1 MRDLRKGIRDYLML
15 RRGLGFKLV
24 KHEAGLE
31 EFASFLERKR
41 GTHITSELALEWATL
56 PAHHQPCQWTA
67 RLTIVRGFAR
77 YWSAVDPVTEVPPL
91 GLLPYRPTR
100 ARPYFYSDQEIQQLL
115 KAAKARPSC
124 DPLRPWT
131 YHCFFGLLA
140 VTGLRLSEAVNL
152 HAEDLDWSEGILTI
166 RGAKFGKSR
175 LVPLHA
181 STCKVLAD
189 YAKRRDRRFG
199 PRAEAHFFVNK
210 NGNRLDQ
217 GEVHRMFY
225 NLSRQIGL
233 RAAGGGRGPR
243 LHDFRHRFALETLL
257 RWYRNGEDP
266 ERRLPILSTYL
277 GHAHVTDTYWYLTG
291 TPELLP
297 SEKSALTRSPP
308 TGIRFAC
315 CCSSHRNGYASHH
328 PSWIWI
334 TWTHLSSER
343 SWITWRPVAATVL
356 AAATCVSLRC
366 GPFSA
371 TRHWRRRCTPGPFNA
386 CWRFPTN
393 DSHVP
398 WLVF

>member
-1 MRDLRKGIRDYLML
+1 MLPGRDWRTAAAPKPRHNGHLREGGRDSLAFSGAAVAARRTSMSDVRKGIREYLIL
-15 RRGLGFKLV
+15 RRGLGFNLV
-24 KHEAGLE
+24 KHAAALN
-31 EFASFLERKR
+31 EFACFLKRK
-41 GTHITSELALEWATL
+41 GSSHITSELALEWATL

-91 GLLPYRPTR
+91 GLLSYRPTR

-152 HAEDLDWSEGILTI
+152 HAEDLDWSGGILTI

-199 PRAEAHFFVNK
+199 TRAEAYFFVNK
-210 NGNRLDQ
+210 NGNRLDK

-225 NLSRQIGL
+225 LLSRQTGL
-233 RAAGGGRGPR
+233 RAAGAVAARACTI
-243 LHDFRHRFALETLL
+243 F
-257 RWYRNGEDP
+257 
-266 ERRLPILSTYL
+266 
-277 GHAHVTDTYWYLTG
+277 VTD
-291 TPELLP
+291 LP
-297 SEKSALTRSPP
+297 SRPCCA
-308 TGIRFAC
+308 GIA
-315 CCSSHRNGYASHH
+315 
-328 PSWIWI
+328 
-334 TWTHLSSER
+334 
-343 SWITWRPVAATVL
+343 
-356 AAATCVSLRC
+356 
-366 GPFSA
+366 
-371 TRHWRRRCTPGPFNA
+371 
-386 CWRFPTN
+386 
-393 DSHVP
+393 
-398 WLVF
+398 